1 MGWSEMD
8 SALIDRMV
16 AKVRSDWPTA
26 VERGTFRVLFQRH
39 EKGTDITPSPNG
51 PPTYVEGGVP
61 AGGYTFRPDGT
72 ALTADEFNAVS
83 EHLSA
88 PQTPTDGPDER
99 ARARSERQR
108 FGRVLSA
115 EDRRRNRL
123 RGGAWGGE
131 GNKYV

>member
-1 MGWSEMD
+1 MD

-16 AKVRSDWPTA
+16 AKVRSDWASA
-26 VERGTFRVLFQRH
+26 VRLGTFPLLFERH
-39 EKGTDITPSPNG
+39 EKATDIAPSPNG
-51 PPTYVEGGVP
+51 PPVYIESGVT

-72 ALTADEFNAVS
+72 ALTADEYRAVC
-83 EHLSA
+83 EHLST
-88 PQTPTDGPDER
+88 PQTPTDGPDGR

>member
-1 MGWSEMD
+1 
-8 SALIDRMV
+8 MV
-16 AKVRSDWPTA
+16 AKVRSDWASA
-26 VERGTFRVLFQRH
+26 VRLGTFPLLFQYH
-39 EKGTDITPSPNG
+39 EKGTDIAPSPNG

-61 AGGYTFRPDGT
+61 AGGYTFRPDGA
-72 ALTADEFNAVS
+72 ALTADEYRAVC
-83 EHLSA
+83 EHLST
-88 PQTPTDGPDER
+88 PQKPTDSPDER

-123 RGGAWGGE
+123 RGGAWDGE

>member
-1 MGWSEMD
+1 MIEK
-8 SALIDRMV
+8 L
-16 AKVRSDWPTA
+16 RSDWPTA
-26 VERGTFRVLFQRH
+26 VERGTFHLLFERH
-39 EKGTDITPSPNG
+39 DKATNITPSPNG
-51 PPTYVEGGVP
+51 PPVYVEGGVP

-72 ALTADEFNAVS
+72 ALTADEYRAVC
-83 EHLSA
+83 EHLST
-88 PQTPTDGPDER
+88 PQTPNDSPDDR

-108 FGRVLSA
+108 FGRALTP